1 MDLGE
6 VLLLLFVLGLW
17 ALSIYYFFT
26 RYKKISTIERAEG
39 LRPSDKLSLNPTKN
53 TEVPSL
59 SQKSLLKHNTTVST
73 TNPNSTNTKHAIA
86 SSYHNLIAYN
96 DSHFY
101 DRPSDTHIHGNQ
113 YDNSNHSS
121 YHALAEDNN
130 NNNNNSFVHRTNSS
144 ISIVGNHDL
153 KSNHPPF
160 IPVLTHQVSQQISN
174 YSLFNPINNKSETC
188 LHLDHLT
195 NTNSNCTNTDSQ
207 RPNFLSNINMTASRI
222 DTSPINIDHNNN
234 NSPPQFGDH
243 LSAINTD
250 HRHNHCLPQSNNGS
264 NYLSACSTG
273 RSHISMN
280 SPLAKEES
288 YSSCDLYENGLVQEH
303 YHINENTETTG
314 MFSDLKR
321 ANSEPS
327 VNLIQLQPGSEN
339 ASTNSTLAVP
349 QTGDFLNPQLI
360 PSLVRKSLIDLHK
373 KSMQNN
379 LMERPHSARPRT
391 VNKQHTDSGLKF
403 RLFGLGKSS
412 AIESA
417 SISVHEDISMNSSA
431 GKSSGQL
438 TTPKK
443 TVFTQQRRSPNSSI
457 NVKGPEN
464 FV

>member
-17 ALSIYYFFT
+17 GLSIYYFFT

-39 LRPSDKLSLNPTKN
+39 LRPGDKLSLNPTKN

-59 SQKSLLKHNTTVST
+59 SQKSLLKHNTTVTT

-86 SSYHNLIAYN
+86 SSHNHNLITYN

-101 DRPSDTHIHGNQ
+101 NRPSDTQIHENQ
-113 YDNSNHSS
+113 YDNSDNNS
-121 YHALAEDNN
+121 YYALAEDNN
-130 NNNNNSFVHRTNSS
+130 NSSFVHRTNSS
-144 ISIVGNHDL
+144 ISIVGNHNL
-153 KSNHPPF
+153 ESNHPPF
-160 IPVLTHQVSQQISN
+160 IPVSHQVSQQISN
-174 YSLFNPINNKSETC
+174 YSLFNPLSNKSETC
-188 LHLDHLT
+188 LHLDHP
-195 NTNSNCTNTDSQ
+195 NIINDSQ
-207 RPNFLSNINMTASRI
+207 RPHFLSNINITASKI
-222 DTSPINIDHNNN
+222 DTSLINTEHNNNNN

-243 LSAINTD
+243 LRTTINA
-250 HRHNHCLPQSNNGS
+250 HLPQSNSGS
-264 NYLSACSTG
+264 NYLSFGSTG
-273 RSHISMN
+273 RSHISIN
-280 SPLAKEES
+280 SPLAKDES

-303 YHINENTETTG
+303 YHINENKEATG
-314 MFSDLKR
+314 MSFSDLKR

-339 ASTNSTLAVP
+339 AGTTRTLAVP

-360 PSLVRKSLIDLHK
+360 PSLVRKSLIDLHN

-379 LMERPHSARPRT
+379 LMERPRT
-391 VNKQHTDSGLKF
+391 VNKQHTGSSLHKF
-403 RLFGLGKSS
+403 RLFGLGKSRATESVS
-412 AIESA
+412 AD
-417 SISVHEDISMNSSA
+417 VSMSSSA